1 MKKNN
6 NEQLGPL
13 ELAVMQVLWT
23 AKKPLEVK
31 EVVTQLGGTR
41 AYTTVMTT
49 LSRLHKK
56 GCLDQDKD
64 GRSYVY
70 TPRVT
75 RKSVVKRML
84 SHIAVYLFNGDMG
97 QMVPQILGIEKKE
110 LTAEERKILRKLTGN
125 IKDFDDK

>member
-1 MKKNN
+1 MKKN

-23 AKKPLEVK
+23 TNKPLEVK
-31 EVVTQLGGTR
+31 EVVTHLGGTR

-56 GCLDQDKD
+56 GYLDQEKD

-75 RKSVVKRML
+75 RKRVLNRML
-84 SHIAVYLFNGDMG
+84 SHIAAYLFNGDMG

-110 LTAEERKILRKLTGN
+110 LTTEERKIVRKLAGT